1 MDVIKQLATKI
12 ETTLEELE
20 QKLQTMPRT
29 EASKNRATQIKLTR
43 DYHYVQTKF
52 KNIQLEA
59 KQKRS
64 QAEMKRRA
72 EAAERDRQREV
83 DMDAT
88 NNKRLQMQLQDDKVT
103 EEIMREREE
112 EVRKINQGMHQVN
125 EIYKVSQTAMKT
137 PSQAVTSYLHFWSIS
152 NNNRIL
158 QTL

>member
-88 NNKRLQMQLQDDKVT
+88 NNQRLQMQLQDDKVT

-125 EIYKVSQTAMKT
+125 EIYKVSQTAIKT

-152 NNNRIL
+152 NKNRIL